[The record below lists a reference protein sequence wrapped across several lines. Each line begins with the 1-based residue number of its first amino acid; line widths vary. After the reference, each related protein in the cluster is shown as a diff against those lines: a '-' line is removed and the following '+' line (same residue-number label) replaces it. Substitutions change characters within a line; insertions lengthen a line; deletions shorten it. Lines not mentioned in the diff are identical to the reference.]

1 MHIVVV
7 SRVHAETDRREAVE
21 TYPSGLRVDQW
32 FPKRRLRT
40 PPPEVRS
47 LMLGGPRGR
56 RYKET

>member
-40 PPPEVRS
+40 PPPGSPLVNV
-47 LMLGGPRGR
+47 GGSAGSPV
-56 RYKET
+56 